1 MPAAHA
7 KANVGARAGILAR
20 LRASLEASPLV
31 VPAPPARPA
40 PEPQDADLSRAWE
53 LLAARLAPLDTTVR
67 LAKTPAEAAKLVAEI
82 ARARVAKSYT
92 RWGQALDALG
102 LDEALADTQGGL
114 TRHAP
119 GPCAGLGQVDL
130 GIALAQ
136 GALVESGTLIL
147 AAGPD
152 RHRAASLLPPASI
165 ILVPRAALLPDVG
178 LLPELLA
185 RLPRDASGRPAACV
199 NLVTGPS
206 STADIELVLVRGV
219 HGPGS
224 LDVIGL
230 DWDD

>member
-1 MPAAHA
+1 MTAARA
-7 KANVGARAGILAR
+7 TSRAGILAR
-20 LRASLEASPLV
+20 LRASLDAAPLA
-31 VPAPPARPA
+31 VPEPPKRPA
-40 PEPQDADLSRAWE
+40 PEPVADAWAE
-53 LLAARLAPLDTTVR
+53 LAARLAPLDTKVR

-82 ARARVAKSYT
+82 AAERGAGSYT
-92 RWGQALDALG
+92 RWGADLDALN
-102 LDEALADTQGGL
+102 LDEALAGL
-114 TRHAP
+114 VRHAA
-119 GPCAGLGQVDL
+119 GPCAELGQVDL

-136 GALVESGTLIL
+136 GALAESGTLIL

-165 ILVPRAALLPDVG
+165 ILVPKKALMADVG
-178 LLPELLA
+178 LLPDFLNA
-185 RLPRDASGRPAACV
+185 LPKDAAGRRPACV

-230 DWDD
+230 DWD

>member
-82 ARARVAKSYT
+82 ARARGAKSYT
-92 RWGQALDALG
+92 RWGQALDFLAL
-102 LDEALADTQGGL
+102 DDALEGL

-119 GPCAGLGQVDL
+119 GPCAELGQVDL

-165 ILVPRAALLPDVG
+165 ILVPRAALLPDAG

-185 RLPRDASGRPAACV
+185 RLPRDATGRPPACV